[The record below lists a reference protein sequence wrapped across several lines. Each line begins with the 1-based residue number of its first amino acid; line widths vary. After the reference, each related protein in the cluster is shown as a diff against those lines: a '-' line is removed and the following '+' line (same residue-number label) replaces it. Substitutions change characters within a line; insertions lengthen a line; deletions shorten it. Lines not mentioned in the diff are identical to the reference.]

1 MKVDMDKF
9 LICDKAVRRI
19 YGKSFGFITIKCM
32 PKEFNVRYDINPIG
46 STRTS
51 CYPYVQNETSTIEK
65 IYIVYEKDVQK
76 ERKRVKEYTYKE
88 ISFNKVLPENLD
100 LAIKRGDKYYRI
112 TDNSCIKVMTL
123 SHTNSNLLIKIF
135 GVNLNGS
142 IYAFKLKEILEK
154 EEWVEDNENELKEI
168 NNIKYFTPGKKVFVD
183 SEEGGEGVILRLKEF
198 CFNEKKAIF
207 EVKLYDGRIIDVNFF
222 GETEKDSYGR
232 EKTVK
237 TLKAI
242 EKKDYVQKS
251 ELQILNESL
260 GEDKLNP
267 FVRCIPNGLNIYWQP
282 VEEAAGY
289 TVELYSWW
297 EESVADKLYLMEKR
311 SIERNIFYTTFI
323 NLSHGMY
330 YVRVIAEDRK
340 GEKIAVNKAI
350 NMKI

>member
-9 LICDKAVRRI
+9 LICDKAEKRI
-19 YGKSFGFITIKCM
+19 YSKSFGFITIKCLA
-32 PKEFNVRYDINPIG
+32 KNFSVNCERNSIG
-46 STRTS
+46 SNTHFYGSNIQMAARFEDI
-51 CYPYVQNETSTIEK
+51 YVVTDGNAKSSGKQDKNY
-65 IYIVYEKDVQK
+65 IYKKY
-76 ERKRVKEYTYKE
+76 
-88 ISFNKVLPENLD
+88 SLNHNLLENAK
-100 LAIKRGDKYYRI
+100 LAIKNGDKYYRI
-112 TDNSCIKVMTL
+112 TDKSFVSVVISSQTDPKVF
-123 SHTNSNLLIKIF
+123 KRIF
-135 GVNLNGS
+135 GVSSGARV
-142 IYAFKLKEILEK
+142 YAFKLKEVLEK
-154 EEWVEDNENELKEI
+154 EEWVEDEENECKEI
-168 NNIKYFTPGKKVFVD
+168 SNIKYFTPGKKVFVN

-237 TLKAI
+237 TLNAI
-242 EKKDYVQKS
+242 EKKDNVQKS
-251 ELQILNESL
+251 ELQILNDSL
-260 GEDKLNP
+260 CEDKLNP

>member
-9 LICDKAVRRI
+9 IICDKAEIRI
-19 YGKSFGFITIKCM
+19 YGKSFGFITIKCL
-32 PKEFNVRYDINPIG
+32 PKEFKVRYNNNPIG
-46 STRTS
+46 STTNF
-51 CYPYVQNETSTIEK
+51 YYNDQIVTSTIEN

-76 ERKRVKEYTYKE
+76 EGKRVKEYTYKE
-88 ISFNKVLPENLD
+88 ISFNKVLPENLN

-112 TDNSCIKVMTL
+112 TDKSFVKVII
-123 SHTNSNLLIKIF
+123 SSQTNPKLLKRIF
-135 GVNLNGS
+135 GVNSGGA
-142 IYAFKLKEILEK
+142 IYAYQLKELLER
-154 EEWVEDNENELKEI
+154 EEWIEDEENEFKEI
-168 NNIKYFTPGKKVFVD
+168 NNVKYFAPGKEVFVD
-183 SEEGGEGVILRLKEF
+183 IEEGGEGVILGLKEF
-198 CFNEKKAIF
+198 NFVDKKAVF
-207 EVKLYDGRIIDVNFF
+207 EVKLYDGRVIEVNLF

-251 ELQILNESL
+251 ELQILNDSL
-260 GEDKLNP
+260 CEDKLNP

-311 SIERNIFYTTFI
+311 SIERNIFYATFI

-340 GEKIAVNKAI
+340 GEKIVVNKAI